1 MCPAAIF
8 LDEWIT
14 DMSGAVVH
22 KISVALLCAV
32 AVCAGSATGA
42 LAQDAS
48 QIMRDVERNIPRPPP
63 PTPAVPNL
71 VPPVSEGE
79 FLKEGETVRVQG
91 FHIVAT
97 LIPEAELTALLTD
110 YVGRD
115 CTLGDLKEA
124 AARITRHYAKRDLLA
139 RAVLP
144 RQTLEGGIVTIQVL
158 EARMGKV
165 KLDPSSKTRLSPDRA
180 ADFIHAQNPSGD
192 PLHPSAVAT
201 GVSNLGIIP
210 GVQALGVLDAGEEEG
225 TTDVILK
232 LREPPLVS
240 ATALVDNNSA
250 AEIGRVRA
258 LAMLTMTNATG
269 FGEQAALTG
278 QATKSSRYGQ
288 VSAGAPLL
296 DGNLWLEGMGA
307 GLTYDIP
314 KKVNVSEPSGTAQTA
329 GLTVRWLALR
339 TSAEPVSLSFG
350 VEHKWTNDKLAGLTT
365 ATNRLAGATFAAHR
379 SMRDDWQGGG
389 AFVFSA
395 AIKVG
400 YVDLSRNASNKALD
414 KASARTQGKYGKITL
429 TAARRQVLW
438 KNADLTVSLS
448 GQLASKN
455 LNSGEQFSLGGLT
468 GTRAYPVNAG
478 SGDQG
483 AMLNLELG
491 QQVLD
496 RLRLSAFWDGG
507 LVEQHKQRWTG
518 WEGVG
523 SPHNIYFQHGAGAG
537 ATWTPFDNVQVKAVV
552 ARRIGPDAG
561 MDVLSGRRAE
571 TRAWT
576 QLVVMV

>member
-1 MCPAAIF
+1 MRVMAVRNFWLALTCAAAF
-8 LDEWIT
+8 S
-14 DMSGAVVH
+14 M
-22 KISVALLCAV
+22 
-32 AVCAGSATGA
+32 GSAALA
-42 LAQDAS
+42 LAQDAG

-63 PTPAVPNL
+63 PTPSVPDL
-71 VPPVSEGE
+71 LPPSAEGE
-79 FLKEGETVRVQG
+79 FLKEGDTVRVQG

-97 LIPEAELTALLTD
+97 LIPEAELKAQLAD

-124 AARITRHYAKRDLLA
+124 AARITRYYAKRDLLA

-165 KLDPSSKTRLSPDRA
+165 RLDPSSKTRLDPDRA
-180 ADFIHAQNPSGD
+180 ADFIHAQNRPGE

-240 ATALVDNNSA
+240 ATAMVDNNSA
-250 AEIGRVRA
+250 AEIGRVRG

-269 FGEQAALTG
+269 IGEQASLTG

-288 VSAGAPLL
+288 VSAGMPVL
-296 DGNLWLEGMGA
+296 DGDLWLEGMGA

-329 GLTVRWLALR
+329 ALNMRWLALR
-339 TSAEPVSLSFG
+339 TSSDPVSLSFG
-350 VEHKWTNDKLAGLTT
+350 LEHKWTNDKVAGLTT

-379 SMRDDWQGGG
+379 SMRDSWQGGG
-389 AFVFSA
+389 AFMFSA
-395 AIKVG
+395 ALKVG

-414 KASARTQGKYGKITL
+414 KASARSQGKYGKITL
-429 TAARRQVLW
+429 TAARRQALW
-438 KNADLTVSLS
+438 KNGDLTATLS

-483 AMLNLELG
+483 VMLNLELG
-491 QQVLD
+491 HQVLD
-496 RLRLSAFWDGG
+496 RLRVSAFWDGG
-507 LVEQHKQRWTG
+507 LVEQHKKPWTG
-518 WEGVG
+518 WEGAG
-523 SPHNIYFQHGAGAG
+523 SPHNTYFQQGAGAS
-537 ATWTPFDNVQVKAVV
+537 ATWSPFDNVQVKTVV

-561 MDVLSGRRAE
+561 MDMVSGRRAE
-571 TRAWT
+571 TRAWA